1 MLFDGEVPLDVQLVK
16 LSEWRIPRA
25 FVCQWLKDLA
35 KELKKRA
42 KHDISQRELTI
53 AFVKAK
59 HIQKLNQDFRSKT
72 KVTDILSF
80 SGFTKVELG
89 ELVICGEVVDRQA
102 IDHELSR
109 KEELGY
115 LLIHG
120 VLHLLG
126 YEHEKGGQKEKEM
139 FELQDALFEV
149 LRKKYF

>member
-1 MLFDGEVPLDVQLVK
+1 MEIHFAK
-16 LSEWRIPRA
+16 LSPWRIPRR
-25 FVCQWLKDLA
+25 FVRSWMNDLA

-42 KHDISQRELTI
+42 KHDISRREITL
-53 AFVKAK
+53 AFVEAS
-59 HIQKLNQDFRSKT
+59 HIKKLNQDFRSKT

-89 ELVICGEVVDRQA
+89 ELVICGEVVDTQA
-102 IDHELSR
+102 ADHKLSR
-109 KEELGY
+109 REELGY

-126 YEHEKGGQKEKEM
+126 YEHEKGGQAEKEM

-149 LRKKYF
+149 LRDKYF